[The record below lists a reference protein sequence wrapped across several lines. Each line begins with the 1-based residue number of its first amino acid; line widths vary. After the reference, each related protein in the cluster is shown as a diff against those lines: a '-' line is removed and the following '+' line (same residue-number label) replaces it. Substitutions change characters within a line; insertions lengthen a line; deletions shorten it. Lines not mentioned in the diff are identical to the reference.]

1 MVSEPE
7 RQAAEGCRLTLNG
20 RTLLLPPK
28 PEGGPYYLMDLLERS
43 GIDFEHLDRPVR
55 LAVNGH
61 AGAFQQVL
69 RPGDQ
74 VEIRYE
80 A

>member
-1 MVSEPE
+1 
-7 RQAAEGCRLTLNG
+7 
-20 RTLLLPPK
+20 
-28 PEGGPYYLMDLLERS
+28 MDLLERS

-55 LAVNGH
+55 LAVNGQ

-80 A
+80 S